1 LFKKNLEELM
11 TSIRFTLSALW
22 RSLSIAVAAFAC
34 ALILFSNVTPA
45 YSLPNPFASDKSTQP
60 SNSTKGEDQLL
71 GIEEGAQKTAI
82 RQGDQDLLSGK
93 KVTQKSNEG
102 RINEVQGAADI
113 DKMKNP
119 GNTKAESV
127 EEIIGERLE
136 EVTGQK

>member
-1 LFKKNLEELM
+1 M

-22 RSLSIAVAAFAC
+22 RSLSIAVVAFAC
-34 ALILFSNVTPA
+34 GLILFSNVMPA
-45 YSLPNPFASDKSTQP
+45 YSLPNPFAPDKSTQATDV
-60 SNSTKGEDQLL
+60 TKGEDQLL

-82 RQGDQDLLSGK
+82 RQGDQDLLSGA
-93 KVTQKSNEG
+93 KVTKKSNEG
-102 RINEVQGAADI
+102 GLNEVQGAADI

-119 GNTKAESV
+119 GNTQAESV

>member
-1 LFKKNLEELM
+1 MFKKNLEELM
-11 TSIRFTLSALW
+11 TSIRFTLSAVW
-22 RSLSIAVAAFAC
+22 RSLSLVVAAFAC
-34 ALILFSNVTPA
+34 AFVLFSNVTPA
-45 YSLPNPFASDKSTQP
+45 YSLPNPFAQDKPAPTSDV
-60 SNSTKGEDQLL
+60 TKGEDQLL

-82 RQGDQDLLSGK
+82 RQGDQDLLSGE

-102 RINEVQGAADI
+102 RLNEVQGAADI

-119 GNTKAESV
+119 GNTKVESV